1 MRYIYLMIN
10 HITPLLLFIGLVWA
24 ETKTVAISYF
34 DNTSGLEQYNPLS
47 KGLADMLITDLSNVK
62 SIQIVEREK
71 LESLLKEIDLGEG
84 KFIDPN
90 TAQKLGKGLGA
101 GYMLT
106 GSYLI
111 MGETMRIDARL
122 VDVGTGEIAM
132 AEEITG
138 EKNTFFELEK
148 DLVNKLIVTL
158 NLELSRA
165 ETRKIKKVQ
174 TESFESFSAYSSGL
188 DAFDNGEYDK
198 AMKSLEEAVEIDEGF
213 DIAWDKLDELE
224 KNLADFMKTRSLGLS
239 MEVIDEID
247 KLSKGDKSYCD
258 SYNSKNWQ
266 IYGNLVGA
274 AGWGIHLLD
283 ESLYE
288 DVKLELSK
296 NTLWTNF
303 GFKKAPVTY
312 EEFCVEFGKML
323 NQAFASWEYLFS
335 KNLSDDPCGVFSPN
349 ESALAAICFLL
360 SSLSNT
366 FGELDKS
373 PDVLDKDGKVLIPSD
388 QYDKL
393 LIKYGSDYIRRFPY
407 SFYVSS
413 VEPMVQAAIDREKS
427 KIDP

>member
-1 MRYIYLMIN
+1 MKNQNFFSL
-10 HITPLLLFIGLVWA
+10 LVLLFATCSSLLA

-266 IYGNLVGA
+266 IYGNLVGP
-274 AGWGIHLLD
+274 AGWGILLLD

-288 DVKLELSK
+288 VTKLELSK

-335 KNLSDDPCGVFSPN
+335 KNIPDDPCGVFSPN
-349 ESALAAICFLL
+349 ESALAVICFLL
-360 SSLSNT
+360 SYLSNT

-407 SFYVSS
+407 SFYVNS